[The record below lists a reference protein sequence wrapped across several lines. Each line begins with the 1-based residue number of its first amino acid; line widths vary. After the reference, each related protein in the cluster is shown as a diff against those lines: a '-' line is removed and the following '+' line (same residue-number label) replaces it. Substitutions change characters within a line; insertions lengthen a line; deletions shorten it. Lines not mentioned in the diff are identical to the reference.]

1 MSNNSKPRPENADR
15 PSRDSL
21 AELQARQA
29 ALIRQGQDV
38 MRELDAVTAQIAQRQ
53 SNRDD
58 AKVRWNHG
66 EPAV

>member
-1 MSNNSKPRPENADR
+1 
-15 PSRDSL
+15 
-21 AELQARQA
+21 
-29 ALIRQGQDV
+29 